1 MQECLRREEDSIKT
15 TPITAAAAVVTA
27 TPAPVVTATPAA
39 VVSYND
45 LCFPKTSNYGSMRK
59 AGRCEVAMTR
69 SRASMVSRHSLQA
82 TNAEYAYS

>member
-15 TPITAAAAVVTA
+15 TPITATAAVVTA

-45 LCFPKTSNYGSMRK
+45 LCFPKTSNYGSMKKKKIQR
-59 AGRCEVAMTR
+59 
-69 SRASMVSRHSLQA
+69 
-82 TNAEYAYS
+82 TNVGVECRLSQQNYA